1 MISGGSGKK
10 EQRRRTRWSRAALWP
25 VLAAAVLLAPSG
37 AARADLGD
45 GKVTDRLD
53 EKAEI
58 FRKWLPSALQ
68 GHAQAQFEVGVAF
81 ATGRAEPE
89 DYAEAARWFEKAAE
103 QGNAR
108 AQNGLAILYTK
119 GMGVERDYVQAYVWF
134 ELAAERFGQGMRRDQ
149 ALELRNMMAA
159 FMTEEQ
165 LAEAKRLVRERK
177 AAGAGE

>member
-1 MISGGSGKK
+1 M
-10 EQRRRTRWSRAALWP
+10 AA
-25 VLAAAVLLAPSG
+25 
-37 AARADLGD
+37 
-45 GKVTDRLD
+45 
-53 EKAEI
+53 
-58 FRKWLPSALQ
+58 SALQ

-159 FMTEEQ
+159 FMTDP
-165 LAEAKRLVRERK
+165 R
-177 AAGAGE
+177 AGARVGAGRHRRHG

>member
-1 MISGGSGKK
+1 MISGGSGKI
-10 EQRRRTRWSRAALWP
+10 ENRRRTRWSRAASWP
-25 VLAAAVLLAPSG
+25 VLAAAALLALSG
-37 AARADLGD
+37 AARADLDD